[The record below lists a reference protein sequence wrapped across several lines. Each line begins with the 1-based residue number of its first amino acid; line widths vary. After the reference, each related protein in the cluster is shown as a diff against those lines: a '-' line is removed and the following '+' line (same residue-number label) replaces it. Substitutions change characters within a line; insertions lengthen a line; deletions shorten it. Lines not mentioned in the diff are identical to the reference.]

1 MAAIEEVTINCSTSA
16 FKPAFKTLSVP
27 STAGA
32 NKLFLLLETLKGNG
46 DARCII
52 YLQSL
57 AASTQPSS
65 FKRSNSTNDKLS
77 IGAWWPIV
85 SLVCSIKVLLTGI
98 SGWIAKHTAIELLN
112 AGYEVLGTVRNNTLI
127 EQTKETISQHAS
139 IDKLSFVELDL
150 LKDDGW
156 NEAAQGCKYIMH
168 LASPFP
174 YKVSNNRDSLL
185 APAVDGTLRVLN
197 AGVNANV
204 EQIIKTSS
212 IVAMFRKPNRSNPY
226 TFGEN
231 DWTDE
236 NWTKGVTDYFLSKTK
251 AERLAWEL
259 MESKGLKNK
268 LTTICPGGVF
278 GDALDKKGGT
288 SIEYVRQ
295 FLKGKFPAAPK
306 WGVLISDVKDVAK
319 AHVACIGNNNVGGRR
334 LIVGKEVKTLIE
346 LSQIMAEAMPEYAK
360 KLPKKHLPNF
370 MVKLFSY
377 LDSSAKTMIP
387 DLEITMQTD
396 NSYAEDLLGL
406 KFNPAKGCISETAKS
421 VVRLGL
427 V

>member
-1 MAAIEEVTINCSTSA
+1 M
-16 FKPAFKTLSVP
+16 
-27 STAGA
+27 
-32 NKLFLLLETLKGNG
+32 
-46 DARCII
+46 
-52 YLQSL
+52 
-57 AASTQPSS
+57 
-65 FKRSNSTNDKLS
+65 TN
-77 IGAWWPIV
+77 
-85 SLVCSIKVLLTGI
+85 KVLLTGI

-156 NEAAQGCKYIMH
+156 NEAAVGCKYTMH

-174 YKVSNNRDSLL
+174 FKVSNNRNSLL

-197 AGVNANV
+197 AGLNANV
-204 EQIIKTSS
+204 EQFIVTSS
-212 IVAMFRKPNRSNPY
+212 IAAMFRKPGRSNPY
-226 TFGEN
+226 SFNEN

-236 NWTKGVTDYFLSKTK
+236 NWKEGVNDYFLSKTK
-251 AERLAWEL
+251 AEKAAWEL

-268 LTTICPGGVF
+268 LTMINPGGVF

-295 FLKGKFPAAPK
+295 FMKGKFPAAPK
-306 WGVLISDVKDVAK
+306 WGILISDVKDVAK
-319 AHVACIGNNNVGGRR
+319 AHVACIGNTKVGGRR
-334 LIVGKEVKTLIE
+334 LIVGKEVKKLIE
-346 LSQIMAEAMPEYAK
+346 LSQIMAEAMPEYTK
-360 KLPKKHLPNF
+360 KLPKKELPNF
-370 MVKLFSY
+370 MVKLISLF
-377 LDSSAKTMIP
+377 DSSAKTLIP
-387 DLEITMQTD
+387 DLEIIMQTD
-396 NSYAEDLLGL
+396 TTYAEELLGI

>member
-1 MAAIEEVTINCSTSA
+1 MT
-16 FKPAFKTLSVP
+16 K
-27 STAGA
+27 
-32 NKLFLLLETLKGNG
+32 
-46 DARCII
+46 
-52 YLQSL
+52 
-57 AASTQPSS
+57 
-65 FKRSNSTNDKLS
+65 
-77 IGAWWPIV
+77 
-85 SLVCSIKVLLTGI
+85 KVLLTGI

-112 AGYEVLGTVRNNTLI
+112 LGYEVLGTVRNNSLI
-127 EQTKETISQHAS
+127 QQTKETINKYAP
-139 IDKLSFVELDL
+139 IDNLSFVELDL

-168 LASPFP
+168 IASPFP

-197 AGVNANV
+197 AGLNANV

-212 IVAMFRKPNRSNPY
+212 IVAMFRKQNRSNPY
-226 TFGEN
+226 SFGEN

-251 AERLAWEL
+251 AERLAWEF
-259 MESKGLKNK
+259 MENKGLKNK

-278 GDALDKKGGT
+278 GDALDTKGGT

-306 WGVLISDVKDVAK
+306 WGVLISDVRDVAK
-319 AHVACIGNNNVGGRR
+319 SHVACIGNNKVGGRR
-334 LIVGKEVKTLIE
+334 LIVGKEVKTLIQ

-360 KLPKKHLPNF
+360 KLPKKQLPNF

-377 LDSSAKTMIP
+377 IDSSAKTMIP

-396 NSYAEDLLGL
+396 TTYSEAVSYTHLTL
-406 KFNPAKGCISETAKS
+406 PTTPY
-421 VVRLGL
+421 V
-427 V
+427 

>member
-1 MAAIEEVTINCSTSA
+1 M
-16 FKPAFKTLSVP
+16 
-27 STAGA
+27 
-32 NKLFLLLETLKGNG
+32 
-46 DARCII
+46 
-52 YLQSL
+52 
-57 AASTQPSS
+57 
-65 FKRSNSTNDKLS
+65 TN
-77 IGAWWPIV
+77 
-85 SLVCSIKVLLTGI
+85 KVLLTGV

-112 AGYEVLGTVRNNTLI
+112 AGYEVLGTVRNNTLV

-174 YKVSNNRDSLL
+174 FKVSNNRNSLL

-197 AGVNANV
+197 AGLNANV
-204 EQIIKTSS
+204 EQFIVTSS
-212 IVAMFRKPNRSNPY
+212 IAAMFRKSNRSNPY
-226 TFGEN
+226 SFHEN

-236 NWTKGVTDYFLSKTK
+236 NWKEGVNDYFLSKTK
-251 AERLAWEL
+251 AEKAAWEL

-268 LTTICPGGVF
+268 LTMINPGGVF

-295 FLKGKFPAAPK
+295 FMKGKFPAAPK
-306 WGVLISDVKDVAK
+306 WGILISDVKDVAK
-319 AHVACIGNNNVGGRR
+319 AHVACIGNNKVGGRR
-334 LIVGKEVKTLIE
+334 LIVGKEVKKLIE

-360 KLPKKHLPNF
+360 KLPKKELPNF
-370 MVKLFSY
+370 MVKLISLF
-377 LDSSAKTMIP
+377 DSSAKTLIP

-396 NSYAEDLLGL
+396 TSYAEDLLGF
-406 KFNPAKGCISETAKS
+406 KFNLAKGCISETAKS